1 MAARSIT
8 TAALRHR
15 PRQAALVVAL
25 AAVVAAS
32 AVLGPLYARAVEQSI
47 VTTVLTEAPASE
59 RGVVLT
65 AIGDNPPAPA
75 RMVALATALTGT
87 QFGRPVGGSDT
98 SVIVAGHG
106 HRGTSQLTARD
117 QLCRHLTFAGGRCPT
132 QDNEV
137 AISERNAATLD
148 VRTGDPLPLV
158 ESAGKRVRIVVTVV
172 GVYRPFDPSGNYWFD
187 RAAPGIPGTGAIASL
202 PTFDAVFTSPNT
214 LSSRQWRSL
223 RTHADVPLVVD
234 RVDVE
239 NIGPATAQA
248 RRLVA
253 DAKTVSATATTS
265 LPVLLH
271 ATARQRSQARTVVPL
286 LAVQLALLGV
296 VVLAFI
302 CAAATEQRR
311 PEVALARLR
320 GQGTAGAASLLLR
333 ELGSLVALGTVI
345 GTGVAWLVG
354 RLAAAT
360 WLAPGTTVEVRGP
373 VMAAAVAALLVG
385 LGAVAVTAA
394 PTLRQPLVSLL
405 RRVPPRSSA
414 LQVGLVEGGLVAAA
428 AAGLVTLL
436 SGRSGGVALLA
447 PGLLAVAGGLLI
459 GQLVIPVA
467 AQRARSALRRG
478 RVDLALSSTQ
488 VTRRPALRRLIAIIT
503 VACALLVFALDTWTV
518 AERNRSARA
527 RVEAGAPV
535 VLTVDAP
542 DASTFRRAVLDT
554 DPSGRFATPVVTTS
568 SLTGQSASTTAV
580 EPRAFARI
588 AQWGRGETPSAKKIA
603 ELSSRRVP
611 ALRITGTQV
620 AVDGTFSARGVV
632 LDFIGGP
639 PPPVHPIQLRLE
651 VEKPGGGM
659 AVVRLGRLRQGAAT
673 YRAPLPCS
681 AGCLVRRFTF
691 TRAFGDFSDVAIRLG
706 VTSLRAG
713 TPGALAPV
721 GLGPRSADSWEAL
734 SDPTTGVEDLQASY
748 TSHLTIFGNLVSDTA
763 SVQRSDVPAQPPVL
777 VAGTVPQPPSTQ
789 GLNVDYT
796 APDITGSE
804 HNYIGVGRVAR
815 VPRSGTLG
823 VLVSLDVMAHQI
835 GSPPQQTA
843 YTVWLAKD
851 DHAQESRVVAAL
863 RGHGV
868 VVTARDT
875 TAAHEAALAAQ
886 GPTLALRLALLAGV
900 VAVILAAA
908 VLVVGI
914 ATSGRSRAR
923 DLAALR
929 AVGVPQA
936 VIRRAAVREHLV
948 VAVLGVVA
956 GAVLGLVAAQ
966 VALPRLPL
974 FADNAAKL
982 SLVRDPAWF
991 TVGVAT
997 TCCLALLTVISVFV
1011 GRSLAGAATPG
1022 QLRDGQ

>member
-1 MAARSIT
+1 
-8 TAALRHR
+8 
-15 PRQAALVVAL
+15 
-25 AAVVAAS
+25 
-32 AVLGPLYARAVEQSI
+32 
-47 VTTVLTEAPASE
+47 
-59 RGVVLT
+59 
-65 AIGDNPPAPA
+65 
-75 RMVALATALTGT
+75 
-87 QFGRPVGGSDT
+87 
-98 SVIVAGHG
+98 
-106 HRGTSQLTARD
+106 
-117 QLCRHLTFAGGRCPT
+117 
-132 QDNEV
+132 
-137 AISERNAATLD
+137 
-148 VRTGDPLPLV
+148 
-158 ESAGKRVRIVVTVV
+158 
-172 GVYRPFDPSGNYWFD
+172 
-187 RAAPGIPGTGAIASL
+187 
-202 PTFDAVFTSPNT
+202 

-239 NIGPATAQA
+239 NIGPAATQA

-354 RLAAAT
+354 RLAAVA

-385 LGAVAVTAA
+385 LGAVAITAA

-414 LQVGLVEGGLVAAA
+414 LQVGLVEGGLVAAT

-542 DASTFRRAVLDT
+542 DASTFRRAVLDS

-603 ELSSRRVP
+603 SLNSRRVP
-611 ALRITGTQV
+611 GLRVSGTQV
-620 AVDGTFSARGVV
+620 RASVSYSAKGVPQI
-632 LDFIGGP
+632 LGAP
-639 PPPVHPIQLRLE
+639 PPPVHPISLRLDLE
-651 VEKPGGGM
+651 LPDGHIAPADLGTLRPGTRVYHGS
-659 AVVRLGRLRQGAAT
+659 
-673 YRAPLPCS
+673 LPCPD
-681 AGCLVRRFTF
+681 GCLVRRFTF
-691 TRAFGDFSDVAIRLG
+691 MREFGDFTDVRIR
-706 VTSLRAG
+706 VAVRSLQVG
-713 TPGALAPV
+713 LPGALRGV
-721 GLGPRSADSWEAL
+721 DLGPRSADSWQALADRTTGEQLLQAGYTTYLSIYGELL
-734 SDPTTGVEDLQASY
+734 SDID
-748 TSHLTIFGNLVSDTA
+748 
-763 SVQRSDVPAQPPVL
+763 SVQRGDVPAQPPVL
-777 VAGTVPQPPSTQ
+777 VAGDVPQPQVTQ
-789 GLNVDYT
+789 GIDLEYV
-796 APDITGSE
+796 APDIVGSQQNYTSTG
-804 HNYIGVGRVAR
+804 HLVR

-863 RGHGV
+863 RRHGV

-936 VIRRAAVREHLV
+936 VIRKAAVREHLV

-974 FADNAAKL
+974 FADKAAKL
-982 SLVRDPAWF
+982 PLVRDPAWF